1 MEKTRTQKNNGI
13 EMKEQVQIFVSHSS
27 MISPYETTVFSG
39 KAHTRTEENCISSRS
54 KSHPCS
60 QITLEHSSISNCIL
74 LTLTLLNI
82 WCLHPSWVGMLIW
95 KLHSHFSIL
104 WSLNKTC
111 AVSVSAVVFIIGWTN
126 LIRKEPPGLETGA
139 SAEARIPVWVPS
151 TSSTTTA
158 LGQQRN
164 WWIKLEA
171 LNIGRE
177 GP

>member
-1 MEKTRTQKNNGI
+1 MVQESCHNNS
-13 EMKEQVQIFVSHSS
+13 KLEQVVGTYNIQHSVLKIRS
-27 MISPYETTVFSG
+27 FS
-39 KAHTRTEENCISSRS
+39 
-54 KSHPCS
+54 PCS

-82 WCLHPSWVGMLIW
+82 WCLHLSWVGMLIW